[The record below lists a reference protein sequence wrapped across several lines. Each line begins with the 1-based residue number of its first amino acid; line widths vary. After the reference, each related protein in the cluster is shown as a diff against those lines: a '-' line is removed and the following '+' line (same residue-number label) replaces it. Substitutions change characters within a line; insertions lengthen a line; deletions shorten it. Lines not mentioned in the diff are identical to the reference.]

1 MSAPLDQIE
10 QDALALPPEQRAQLV
25 DKLWDS
31 LGDTTYP
38 ALTENWRAEIE
49 RRRQQLANGQAVAVP
64 GEAVSR
70 RAREIAG
77 PSDS

>member
-38 ALTENWRAEIE
+38 ALTESWRAEIE
-49 RRRQQLANGQAVAVP
+49 RRRQQLANGQTVAVP
-64 GEAVSR
+64 GEEVSR
-70 RAREIAG
+70 RAWEIAG
-77 PSDS
+77 PADS